1 MLFVIKKFERP
12 VDGPAEDPE
21 GYVNGFVWTL
31 YKVVKGEVGKAVAKS
46 PEFFNSEAEAR
57 SDIATAKIALKA
69 ARFAK
74 VRADV

>member
-1 MLFVIKKFERP
+1 MLFVITKY
-12 VDGPAEDPE
+12 DGDPGIPESGIDPAPDYF
-21 GYVNGFVWTL
+21 GWTL
-31 YKVVKGEVGKAVAKS
+31 YKVVKGEVGKAIAKS
-46 PEFFNSEAEAR
+46 PFFFDSEADAR